1 MTRRKKETRREMERM
16 IGREVS
22 FRGGD
27 CEEEWVALASRKGLA
42 VEEEVAAER
51 GEKERRE
58 EKERPRKKKIGS

>member
-1 MTRRKKETRREMERM
+1 MTRRKKETRREMERT

-42 VEEEVAAER
+42 GEEEVAAER
-51 GEKERRE
+51 EEEERRD
-58 EKERPRKKKIGS
+58 